1 MDWTTWLILGGR
13 GAGKTRTGAEWVKS
27 LSLGDPVLGGEPME
41 RIALV
46 AETYGDGRDV
56 MVEGESGLLAICNP
70 SERPLW
76 QPSRRRLQWCNGS
89 VTQLYSSE
97 DPEALRGP
105 QFAAAWCDELAKW
118 NNPRMT
124 WDNLQFSLRLGQ
136 NPRQLVTTTPRRVPL
151 LKDILQA
158 DDTLVSVM
166 RTDDN
171 RANLAAGFFD
181 RIIARYQGTALGR
194 QELDGLLIEER
205 EGALWTRA
213 LLERHRSPPPT
224 DLARIVVALD
234 PPVTGHSKSDACGI
248 IVAGIDANGGGH
260 ILQDATMNA
269 VSPERWSG
277 RAAELYHRYAAD
289 RIVVETN
296 QGGDMA
302 ESVLR
307 AGDPSCAIRQVKAT
321 RGKYLRAEPVAH
333 LYERGLV
340 NHCGDLGLLEDE
352 MCDFTLDGLSAGRS
366 PDRLDALVWA
376 LTDLMLN
383 TKPRPRARP
392 L

>member
-1 MDWTTWLILGGR
+1 MTNWRNGTTQ
-13 GAGKTRTGAEWVKS
+13 RT
-27 LSLGDPVLGGEPME
+27 
-41 RIALV
+41 
-46 AETYGDGRDV
+46 
-56 MVEGESGLLAICNP
+56 
-70 SERPLW
+70 
-76 QPSRRRLQWCNGS
+76 
-89 VTQLYSSE
+89 
-97 DPEALRGP
+97 
-105 QFAAAWCDELAKW
+105 
-118 NNPRMT
+118 T

-151 LKDILQA
+151 LKDILEA

-181 RIIARYQGTALGR
+181 RIIARYEGTALGR

-213 LLERHRSPPPT
+213 LLERHRSAPPD

-234 PPVTGHSKSDACGI
+234 PPVTGHAKSDACGI
-248 IVAGIDANGGGH
+248 IVAGIDADGH
-260 ILQDATMNA
+260 GYVLQDATMNA

-277 RAAELYHRYAAD
+277 RAVELYHRYAAD

-307 AGDPSCAIRQVKAT
+307 AADPTCAVRQVKAT

-340 NHCGDLGLLEDE
+340 THCGDLGLLEDE

-383 TKPRPRARP
+383 SEAAPPGASTVTAAHFLDAHFEAHCTLMNRKQYGQSVWLAAAGPLERARTQTGAFRQSVHAQYAGRSGLVASRLCHVGAVRLYGEPGRAP
-392 L
+392 LHPAHFRNRGGHSAAGLRRCR